1 MIEDFKKD
9 IIKSLKEIK
18 ENIGKK
24 IETFKEET
32 HIPLRIT
39 GKHKQTGEGIE
50 QNHPG
55 SKIGNRNNKEITKGE
70 NPGDRKTR
78 KEIRSHRRKH
88 HQQNI
93 RNRREN
99 LRCRRYHRKH

>member
-50 QNHPG
+50 QNHPELYNE
-55 SKIGNRNNKEITKGE
+55 NRNKKEITKGD
-70 NPGDRKTR
+70 NPGDTKS
-78 KEIRSHRRKH
+78 KRSGVIDASITNK
-88 HQQNI
+88 I
-93 RNRREN
+93 
-99 LRCRRYHRKH
+99 